1 MHSSAPTYPT
11 PSTPTAAPYNIFKR
25 VGMLLLALLI
35 VSLGIMV
42 IVLQSFPNMPTNQQN
57 INSLGLAGIG
67 LIALLYLQHRKQ
79 SLREVVMG
87 QQFLRPYLY
96 GLGAIVIIYGLCAA
110 WMYLLNVP
118 RESFMVH
125 FFDDL
130 APGQIALLCATLILF
145 PPVAEELL
153 FRHYLMRLFPLDRG
167 PGWQWAAIVVS
178 TLLFTASHI
187 QYDNYVTGFTLLT
200 ASLVFGISRVL
211 SGGLI
216 VPVLLHA
223 STEVIALILNYI
235 QIPG

>member
-57 INSLGLAGIG
+57 INSLGLAG
-67 LIALLYLQHRKQ
+67 
-79 SLREVVMG
+79 
-87 QQFLRPYLY
+87 
-96 GLGAIVIIYGLCAA
+96 
-110 WMYLLNVP
+110 
-118 RESFMVH
+118 
-125 FFDDL
+125 
-130 APGQIALLCATLILF
+130 
-145 PPVAEELL
+145 
-153 FRHYLMRLFPLDRG
+153 
-167 PGWQWAAIVVS
+167 
-178 TLLFTASHI
+178 
-187 QYDNYVTGFTLLT
+187 
-200 ASLVFGISRVL
+200 SRVL